1 VFHYGL
7 PRLLICQDR
16 AIADM
21 LLANDLHM
29 ESACAV
35 YAMADLPL
43 DPRLRAV
50 TGRVYVLHDASLA
63 GFAALATVRRWA
75 DGLPVTPL
83 GLRPAHARTMR
94 LFRAEK
100 STVEDADLDGLE
112 PWEQRW
118 LRAGRSVEVAAVN
131 PARLLRAVHRLVR
144 EQARP
149 RRSLPRLR
157 EVAAVGFLSPPSEG
171 RT

>member
-1 VFHYGL
+1 V
-7 PRLLICQDR
+7 CQDR

-21 LLANDLHM
+21 LLANGLHM

-35 YAMADLPL
+35 YAVSDLPL
-43 DPRLRAV
+43 DPRLMV
-50 TGRVYVLHDASLA
+50 GRIYVLHDASLA
-63 GFAALATVRRWA
+63 GFAALADVRRRA
-75 DGLPVTPL
+75 GGVPVTPL
-83 GLRPAHARTMR
+83 GLRPAHARSLR
-94 LFRAEK
+94 VFRTVN
-100 STVEDADLDGLE
+100 STVDADLGGLE

-144 EQARP
+144 DQARP

-157 EVAAVGFLSPPSEG
+157 ELAAVGFLSPPPEG
-171 RT
+171 DVR